1 MKGKPKYKIGD
12 NVSFTFND
20 EKLSGTVFIVDAYG
34 TFEDPTDVSYDIMVE
49 DDNTDNAY
57 NKCLYKH
64 INEKSVTQ
72 E

>member
-12 NVSFTFND
+12 NVSFRFNN

-34 TFEDPTDVSYDIMVE
+34 TFEDPTDVNYDIMVE
-49 DDNTDNAY
+49 DDNSDNIH

-64 INEKSVTQ
+64 INEKLVTQ

>member
-12 NVSFTFND
+12 NVLFTFND

-49 DDNTDNAY
+49 DDNAH

>member
-12 NVSFTFND
+12 NVSFRFNN

-34 TFEDPTDVSYDIMVE
+34 TFEDPTDVSYDIIVE
-49 DDNTDNAY
+49 DDNSDNIH

-64 INEKSVTQ
+64 INEKLVTQ

>member
-12 NVSFTFND
+12 KVSFRFNN

-34 TFEDPTDVSYDIMVE
+34 TFEDPTDVSYDIMVD
-49 DDNTDNAY
+49 DDNIDNTY

-64 INEKSVTQ
+64 INEKLVTQ

>member
-12 NVSFTFND
+12 NVSFIFND

-64 INEKSVTQ
+64 INEKSVMQ

>member
-20 EKLSGTVFIVDAYG
+20 KKLSGTVFIVDAYG
-34 TFEDPTDVSYDIMVE
+34 TWEDPTDVSYDIMVE
-49 DDNTDNAY
+49 DDNIDNAH

>member
-12 NVSFTFND
+12 KVSFIFND

-34 TFEDPTDVSYDIMVE
+34 TFEDPTDVSYDIMVD
-49 DDNTDNAY
+49 DDNIDSAY

>member
-12 NVSFTFND
+12 NVSFIFND
-20 EKLSGTVFIVDAYG
+20 EKLYGTVFIVDAYG

-57 NKCLYKH
+57 NKCPYKH

>member
-12 NVSFTFND
+12 NVSFRFNN
-20 EKLSGTVFIVDAYG
+20 EKLSGTVFIVDVYG

-49 DDNTDNAY
+49 DDNSDNIH

-64 INEKSVTQ
+64 INEKLVTQ

>member
-12 NVSFTFND
+12 NVSFIFND

-57 NKCLYKH
+57 NKCQYKH

>member
-12 NVSFTFND
+12 NVSFIFND

-49 DDNTDNAY
+49 DDNAY